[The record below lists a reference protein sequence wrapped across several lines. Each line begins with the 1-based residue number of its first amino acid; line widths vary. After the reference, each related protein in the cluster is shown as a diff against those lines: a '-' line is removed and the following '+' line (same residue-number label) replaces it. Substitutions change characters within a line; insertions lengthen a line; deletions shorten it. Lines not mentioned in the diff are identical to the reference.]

1 MIASLPR
8 ARRDDLLVEDI
19 IDEILIYDLRSQ
31 QAHCLNATAAAI
43 WRACDGQTTVAAL
56 AAAAS
61 AAIGAPCDER
71 VILLA
76 LEQLRER
83 DLLDQLPVSTSPP
96 MSRRELME
104 RLAVPMLLL
113 PLITTLSVPTPA
125 MAQSCPTMVQ
135 GPQGLQG
142 PCGFQGLQ
150 GVGAAQGVPGV
161 DCVGPQGPQGPPPQG
176 PQGPA
181 FQGVQGPQAP
191 IGGVQGFQGPVGPE
205 CSPI

>member
-1 MIASLPR
+1 MATSFPR

-19 IDEILIYDLRSQ
+19 MDELLIYDLRSE

-43 WRACDGQTTVAAL
+43 WRACDGHTGVEALVAAT
-56 AAAAS
+56 S

-83 DLLDQLPVSTSPP
+83 DLLDQLPASASALV
-96 MSRRELME
+96 SRRELME

-125 MAQSCPTMVQ
+125 MAQSCATMQPGMQ
-135 GPQGLQG
+135 GIQG
-142 PCGFQGLQ
+142 PCGFQGVQ
-150 GVGAAQGVPGV
+150 GLVSAQGTIGT
-161 DCVGPQGPQGPPPQG
+161 DCIGPQGPQGVAFQG
-176 PQGPA
+176 
-181 FQGVQGPQAP
+181 FQGVQGAQAAA
-191 IGGVQGFQGPVGPE
+191 IGVQGFQGPMGPE
-205 CSPI
+205 CPPF